1 MKFRKNFFGQ
11 GCLLLGN
18 MSSSDKLDHTGEPHT
33 DSSHKDRA
41 ETASLDHSLLMPMI
55 EDEHHHH
62 HHHKESQHTHLHTFD
77 WKHGVFRHEGS
88 MPLWARLFIQFLMAV
103 LMTCAPPILSYMKL
117 IPGAYPLI
125 SMEPPVKAGV
135 LMEILRFVWLLGASH
150 LVYVCIQLWLC
161 LMTWS
166 TYKMARLRTLL
177 VEDTV
182 RQSIEQTWSIRR
194 YFGMCGAGV
203 ALSIFSRVLYPIP
216 VDKKLAAAVAAAAA
230 TTGPTTAVQA
240 AAKVAAAH
248 ANEFVAMGQNL
259 QNYFHRPYQFF
270 ISSTCLAFAIVSV
283 IFLVEKL
290 ILKAISHR
298 YHTHCL
304 QSRIHTNKFARKT
317 TQSLKNY
324 ILAVTRKPKTGT
336 NGELIFDFIGKPTIH
351 KEDLYE
357 YMDKDIANRFF
368 SVLDV
373 DLLGMMTK
381 EQFCSAIDAMYSERN
396 AIDRAFMDQC
406 NILNKFDS
414 LLMTIVWLLSFLI
427 SMVVMDPPIK
437 FLVTFSITLLGGAMF
452 MFRDTA
458 KKAFDSIVFVI
469 FTHPFDADDWILIRE
484 EMYQVHEVGLWTT
497 TFLTSEGK
505 LTYIANRNLVSVP
518 ITNLRRSPQM
528 SETIPFTVLPS
539 TSPEKIKA
547 LESRL
552 VSWLKLHERD
562 YSASMFIYGFKLVD
576 KDHLKLE
583 IKLTH
588 KANFNDQTKKD
599 MRTRRFVFK
608 LKEYIKELGIEL
620 SPPLRSS

>member
-1 MKFRKNFFGQ
+1 
-11 GCLLLGN
+11 
-18 MSSSDKLDHTGEPHT
+18 MSSSDKLDHTGEPQLHT
-33 DSSHKDRA
+33 DAPHKDRT
-41 ETASLDHSLLMPMI
+41 ETASLDHSLLMPII

-62 HHHKESQHTHLHTFD
+62 TKESKHTHLHTFD

-88 MPLWARLFIQFLMAV
+88 MPLWVRLSIQLMLAV
-103 LMTCAPPILSYMKL
+103 LMTSAPPILSYMKL
-117 IPGAYPLI
+117 VPGAYPLI
-125 SMEPPVKAGV
+125 SLEPPVKAGA

-150 LVYVCIQLWLC
+150 LVYVGIQLWLC

-194 YFGMCGAGV
+194 YFGMCGAGI
-203 ALSIFSRVLYPIP
+203 ALAIFSRVLYPIP
-216 VDKKLAAAVAAAAA
+216 ADKKVVLVATAADGTTTAAQAAVKAAAV
-230 TTGPTTAVQA
+230 
-240 AAKVAAAH
+240 H

-270 ISSTCLAFAIVSV
+270 ISNTCLAFAIVAT

-304 QSRIHTNKFARKT
+304 ESRIHTNKFARKT

-324 ILAVTRKPKTGT
+324 ILAVTRKPKNST
-336 NGELIFDFIGKPTIH
+336 NGELIFDFIGKPTIQ

-357 YMDKDIANRFF
+357 YMDKDIATRYF

-373 DLLGMMTK
+373 DMLGAMTR
-381 EQFCSAIDAMYSERN
+381 EQFCAAIDAMYNERN

-406 NILNKFDS
+406 NILSKFDT
-414 LLMTIVWLLSFLI
+414 LLMTIVWVLCFLI
-427 SMVVMDPPIK
+427 TMVIMDPPIK
-437 FLVTFSITLLGGAMF
+437 FLVTFSVTLLGGAMF

-469 FTHPFDADDWILIRE
+469 FTHPFDADDWILIKD

-505 LTYIANRNLVSVP
+505 LTYIANRNLINVP

-528 SETIPFTVLPS
+528 SETIPFTVVPS

-547 LESRL
+547 LESKL
-552 VSWLKLHERD
+552 VAWLKLHGRD
-562 YSASMFIYGFKLVD
+562 YSSSMFIYGFKLVD

-588 KANFNDQTKKD
+588 RANFNDQTKKD

-608 LKEYIKELGIEL
+608 LKEYIRELGIEL
-620 SPPLRSS
+620 SPPLRS